1 MTVVVDLLTY
11 STLVAHGI
19 GVVALA
25 AFLVN
30 RTPIGMN
37 NILEG
42 PKKIVQQFYRETSF
56 FIALSATT
64 GSLYMSEV
72 MAFEPCPL
80 CWYQRIFMYP
90 LVVLFL
96 SAILMMKKDV
106 QTYVVPMALIGGGI
120 SAYHYAVQ
128 MIGSISS
135 GCSTGISC
143 STAHLPIGEVPII
156 VEHVTIPLMA
166 LTAFASILV
175 INLMAP
181 EEEEDENEGFED
193 LYAS

>member
-1 MTVVVDLLTY
+1 MTVVVDLLIY
-11 STLVAHGI
+11 STLVVHGV
-19 GVVALA
+19 GVIALA

-42 PKKIVQQFYRETSF
+42 PKKFVQQFYREVSF
-56 FIALSATT
+56 FIALTATT

-72 MAFEPCPL
+72 LTLEPCPL

-96 SAILMMKKDV
+96 SAILMMRKDV

-135 GCSTGISC
+135 GCTSGISC
-143 STAHLPIGEVPII
+143 STAHLPMGEVPIL
-156 VEHVTIPLMA
+156 VEHITTPLMA
-166 LTAFASILV
+166 LTAFVAILL

-181 EEEEDENEGFED
+181 EEDEEEEEGFEE

>member
-11 STLVAHGI
+11 STLIAHGI

-25 AFLVN
+25 AFIVN

-37 NILEG
+37 SILEG
-42 PKKIVQQFYRETSF
+42 PKEFVQQYYRETSF
-56 FIALSATT
+56 FIALTATT

-90 LVVLFL
+90 LVVLLL
-96 SAILMMKKDV
+96 SAILMMRKDV
-106 QTYVVPMALIGGGI
+106 QNYVIPLTLIGGGI

-128 MIGSISS
+128 MIGSLSS
-135 GCSTGISC
+135 GCSAGVSC
-143 STAHLPIGEVPII
+143 SAANLPIGEVPLM
-156 VEHVTIPLMA
+156 VEHITIPLMA
-166 LTAFASILV
+166 LTAFAAILV

-181 EEEEDENEGFED
+181 KGENEQEEGFED
-193 LYAS
+193 LYT

>member
-11 STLVAHGI
+11 STLIAHGV
-19 GVVALA
+19 GLVALSA
-25 AFLVN
+25 YLIN
-30 RTPIGMN
+30 RAPIEMN
-37 NILEG
+37 SILGG
-42 PKKIVQQFYRETSF
+42 PKKLVQQFYREISF
-56 FIALSATT
+56 FIALTATT

-72 MAFEPCPL
+72 MAFEPCLL

-106 QTYVVPMALIGGGI
+106 QTYIVPMTLIGGGI

-135 GCSTGISC
+135 GCSAGVSC
-143 STAHLPIGEVPII
+143 STAHLPVGDVPII
-156 VEHVTIPLMA
+156 VEHITIPLMA

-175 INLMAP
+175 INFMAP
-181 EEEEDENEGFED
+181 DGDENEGFEE
-193 LYAS
+193 L

>member
-1 MTVVVDLLTY
+1 MTVVVDMLTY
-11 STLVAHGI
+11 STLIAHGI

-25 AFLVN
+25 AYIVN

-37 NILEG
+37 SVLKG
-42 PKKIVQQFYRETSF
+42 PKKFVQQYYRETSF
-56 FIALSATT
+56 FIALTATI

-96 SAILMMKKDV
+96 SAILMMRKDV
-106 QTYVVPMALIGGGI
+106 QGYAIPLALIGGGI

-128 MIGSISS
+128 MIGSLSS
-135 GCSTGISC
+135 GCSAGVSC
-143 STAHLPIGEVPII
+143 AATNLPIGEVPLL
-156 VEHVTIPLMA
+156 VEHITIPLMA
-166 LTAFASILV
+166 LTAFAAIIL
-175 INLMAP
+175 INLAAP
-181 EEEEDENEGFED
+181 EEGSDQEEGFED
-193 LYAS
+193 LYT

>member
-11 STLVAHGI
+11 STLAAHGL
-19 GVVALA
+19 GVIALA

-42 PKKIVQQFYRETSF
+42 PKKVVQQFYREISF
-56 FIALSATT
+56 FIALTATT

-72 MAFEPCPL
+72 LTLDPCPL

-90 LVVLFL
+90 LVVIFL
-96 SAILMMKKDV
+96 SSILMMRKDV
-106 QTYVVPMALIGGGI
+106 QNYAIPLALIGGGI

-128 MIGSISS
+128 MIGSLSS
-135 GCSTGISC
+135 GCSTGVSC
-143 STAHLPIGEVPII
+143 SAAHLPLGEVPII
-156 VEHVTIPLMA
+156 VEHITIPLMS
-166 LTAFASILV
+166 LTAFAAIIL
-175 INLMAP
+175 INIALTQ
-181 EEEEDENEGFED
+181 EEEQEENGFEE
-193 LYAS
+193 LYLS